1 MKIHDSILGAFLLI
15 FAAAVYWHTLAFPE
29 IPGDP
34 VGPALFPRVI
44 AIGMGL
50 CGIVLIVR
58 GLLARG
64 PRAWVEI
71 PEWIRMP
78 GLVAAFLLVVLGL
91 LVSYFFLDKFGFL
104 VIAPLLLGALM
115 LVLRVRAALAI
126 PVAIGASLLIHT
138 IFYKGLGV
146 PLPWGL
152 LEAWAW

>member
-1 MKIHDSILGAFLLI
+1 MKFNDAISGALLFL
-15 FAAAVYWHTLAFPE
+15 FAAAVYWHTRGFPD

-50 CGIVLIVR
+50 CGVALIAR
-58 GLLARG
+58 GLLAQG
-64 PRAWVEI
+64 PRSWVEI
-71 PEWIRMP
+71 PDWIPRP

-91 LVSYFFLDKFGFL
+91 FVAYLFLDRIGFL
-104 VIAPLLLGALM
+104 VLAPVLLTALM

>member
-1 MKIHDSILGAFLLI
+1 MKIHDSLNGALLLA
-15 FAAAVYWHTLAFPE
+15 FAIAVYWHTQGFPE

-44 AIGMGL
+44 SIGMAL
-50 CGIVLIVR
+50 CAVVLIVR
-58 GLLARG
+58 GWLSAG
-64 PRAWVEI
+64 PRSWAEI
-71 PEWIRMP
+71 PDWIRMP
-78 GLVAAFLLVVLGL
+78 RLVVAFLLVVLGL
-91 LVSYFFLDKFGFL
+91 LAAYLFLDRIGFL
-104 VIAPLLLGALM
+104 VLAPSLLAALM
-115 LVLRVRAALAI
+115 VVLQIRVAVAI

>member
-1 MKIHDSILGAFLLI
+1 MKIHDSLNGALLLA
-15 FAAAVYWHTLAFPE
+15 FAIAVYWHTLGFPE
-29 IPGDP
+29 VPGDP

-50 CGIVLIVR
+50 CGIVLVVR

-64 PRAWVEI
+64 AAWVEV
-71 PEWIRMP
+71 PDWIRRP
-78 GLVAAFLLVVLGL
+78 GLIGAFLLVILGL
-91 LVSYFFLDKFGFL
+91 LVAYLFLDRLGFL
-104 VIAPLLLGALM
+104 VVAPVLLLALM
-115 LVLRVRAALAI
+115 LALRVSAVAAI

>member
-1 MKIHDSILGAFLLI
+1 MKIHDSLNGILLLAFAI
-15 FAAAVYWHTLAFPE
+15 AVYWHTLGFPE

-44 AIGMGL
+44 AVGMGL
-50 CGIVLIVR
+50 CGLVLIVR
-58 GLLARG
+58 GVLAHARG
-64 PRAWVEI
+64 WGEVPD
-71 PEWIRMP
+71 WIRRP
-78 GLVAAFLLVVLGL
+78 GLAGAFLLVVGGL
-91 LVSYFFLDKFGFL
+91 LVAYLFLDRLGFL
-104 VIAPLLLGALM
+104 VVAPLLLLALM
-115 LVLRVRAALAI
+115 LALRVRAVFAI

>member
-1 MKIHDSILGAFLLI
+1 MKLNDAINGALLLA
-15 FAAAVYWHTLAFPE
+15 FAIAVYWHTLGFPE

-50 CGIVLIVR
+50 CAIVLIVR
-58 GLLARG
+58 GLLSTG
-64 PRAWVEI
+64 PRLWVEV
-71 PEWIRMP
+71 PHWIRMP
-78 GLVAAFLLVVLGL
+78 RLVAAFVLVVLGL
-91 LVSYFFLDKFGFL
+91 LIAYLFFDKLGFL
-104 VIAPLLLGALM
+104 VLAPLLLIALM
-115 LVLRVRAALAI
+115 LVLHIRAVVAV

>member
-1 MKIHDSILGAFLLI
+1 MKIHDSLSGVLLLA
-15 FAAAVYWHTLAFPE
+15 FAAAVYWHTLGFPE

-50 CGIVLIVR
+50 CGIVLLVR

-64 PRAWVEI
+64 PQAWIDV
-71 PEWIRMP
+71 PPWIRMP

-91 LVSYFFLDKFGFL
+91 LISYFFLDRLGFL
-104 VIAPLLLGALM
+104 VVAPVLLVALM
-115 LVLRVRAALAI
+115 VALHVRVALAV

>member
-1 MKIHDSILGAFLLI
+1 MKIHDSLGGALLLA
-15 FAAAVYWHTLAFPE
+15 FAAAVYWHTLGFPE

-34 VGPALFPRVI
+34 VGPALFPRVT
-44 AIGMGL
+44 AVGMGL
-50 CGIVLIVR
+50 CGLILIGRGVLA
-58 GLLARG
+58 GGAK
-64 PRAWVEI
+64 AWIEV

-91 LVSYFFLDKFGFL
+91 LLSYFFLDQLGFL
-104 VIAPLLLGALM
+104 VVAPVLLAALM
-115 LVLRVRAALAI
+115 LVLQVRPALAI

-152 LEAWAW
+152 LQAWAW

>member
-1 MKIHDSILGAFLLI
+1 MKLNDAINGALLLA
-15 FAAAVYWHTLAFPE
+15 FAIAVYWHTQGFPE

-50 CGIVLIVR
+50 CGLVLI
-58 GLLARG
+58 ARG
-64 PRAWVEI
+64 VLAGGPRTWAEV
-71 PEWIRMP
+71 PDWIRMP
-78 GLVAAFLLVVLGL
+78 RLVVAFLLVVVGLFAAYLFLDRIGFLILAPSL
-91 LVSYFFLDKFGFL
+91 LV
-104 VIAPLLLGALM
+104 ALM
-115 LVLRVRAALAI
+115 FVLQIRIVVAI

>member
-1 MKIHDSILGAFLLI
+1 MKIHDSLGGALLLA
-15 FAAAVYWHTLAFPE
+15 FAAAVYWHTLGFPE

-50 CGIVLIVR
+50 CGIVLLVR

-64 PRAWVEI
+64 PQAWIEV
-71 PEWIRMP
+71 PPWIRMP

-91 LVSYFFLDKFGFL
+91 LISYFFLDRLGFL
-104 VIAPLLLGALM
+104 VVAPVLLAALM
-115 LVLRVRAALAI
+115 IALHVRPALAI
-126 PVAIGASLLIHT
+126 PVAIGASLLIHA